1 MQRIK
6 RGRAL
11 IALMLLMILAVTGTS
26 TPVDVTAAQHTVTH
40 YGLAGDG
47 NNVAGIYRIGG
58 MEVPKSGADFL
69 MMMRLYWPH
78 L

>member
-58 MEVPKSGADFL
+58 KPAFCCD
-69 MMMRLYWPH
+69 H
-78 L
+78 LKDSLPTGTK